1 MDNSWV
7 GSGLALEG
15 FPSWVV
21 DALMELQYRFPLVDD
36 PYAVVAERIG
46 VGEEE
51 LLDVLR
57 RLKEKG
63 ILKRVGFYFNPRS
76 TGRVAALI
84 AFETNDVEG
93 VAEHVS
99 RVLEVTHSYER
110 NNPRYRLWVVVRGSS
125 VEEIVSR
132 VREVCGE
139 MGCGWLVLPGKKL
152 YRLSVKYDLRNGVSK
167 AGPYSRVAENP
178 PSPEDLGYSIELA
191 RALRSLPLEP
201 NPFDA
206 LGKSFGM
213 SSGEIVEAAKR
224 MLKAGIL
231 GDPGAALD
239 GHKLGFKV
247 NAMFVL
253 EPASEC
259 PEVCR
264 WVVDNLPEATHVV
277 ERSVVGGEWPY
288 TCYFMVHAT
297 SEAKLEPIRRK
308 VEEEAPVRRFDIL
321 LSLRDLKPGVVR

>member
-1 MDNSWV
+1 V
-7 GSGLALEG
+7 GFGLVLEG

-21 DALMELQYRFPLVDD
+21 DALMELQYKFPLVED

-46 VGEEE
+46 VSEDE
-51 LLDVLR
+51 LLGVLK
-57 RLKEKG
+57 RLKGEG

-76 TGRVAALI
+76 VGRVAILI
-84 AFETNDVEG
+84 AFESDDVEG
-93 VAEHVS
+93 VAKHVS

-110 NNPRYRLWVVVRGSS
+110 GHPRYRLWVVARGSS

-132 VREVCGE
+132 VREVCE
-139 MGCGWLVLPGKKL
+139 KLGCGWLVLPSKKL
-152 YRLSVKYDLRNGVSK
+152 YRLSVKYDLRSGISR
-167 AGPYSRVAENP
+167 AGPYSRVVENP
-178 PSPEDLGYSIELA
+178 PSPEDLGYSVELA
-191 RALRSLPLEP
+191 KALRSLPLEP

-206 LGKSFGM
+206 LGRLHGM
-213 SSGEIVEAAKR
+213 SGGEIVEAAKR
-224 MLKAGIL
+224 MLRAGIL

-239 GHKLGFKV
+239 GHRLGFKV

-259 PEVCR
+259 VEACR

-297 SEAKLEPIRRK
+297 SKDKLEPIRRK
-308 VEEEAPVRRFDIL
+308 VEEEAPIKRFDVL
-321 LSLRDLKPGVVR
+321 LSLRDLKPGIVR